1 MEYDLK
7 LIINVNEINSIVPNY
22 EVRKPSSQNIEVVLS
37 DSKAETLFYLLWN
50 KFGDDWLIK
59 CLEGEGYKMIEIE
72 QPKKE
77 LKTSNSLDEVRSELK
92 INFKD
97 KKPEMM
103 DFKLPEG
110 EFCDGWDYL
119 INPGGSF
126 GFYNKKAYLKA
137 LQEWEKSIII

>member
-37 DSKAETLFYLLWN
+37 ESKAETLFYLLWN

-77 LKTSNSLDEVRSELK
+77 LKTSNSLDEVRA
-92 INFKD
+92 
-97 KKPEMM
+97 KKPQKT
-103 DFKLPEG
+103 DFKLEPNEIC
-110 EFCDGWDYL
+110 EGWDYL
-119 INPGGSF
+119 DR
-126 GFYNKKAYLKA
+126 
-137 LQEWEKSIII
+137 KSVV

>member
-22 EVRKPSSQNIEVVLS
+22 EVIKPSSQNIEVVLS
-37 DSKAETLFYLLWN
+37 ESKAETLFYLLWN

-77 LKTSNSLDEVRSELK
+77 VKTSNSLDEVRRKVLEQMPQTQ
-92 INFKD
+92 NFRI
-97 KKPEMM
+97 ENGH
-103 DFKLPEG
+103 FQ
-110 EFCDGWDYL
+110 DGWDY
-119 INPGGSF
+119 INNPNGSF
-126 GFYNKKAYLKA
+126 GFYDRKAYLKA
-137 LQEWEKSIII
+137 LEEWKATNQ

>member
-37 DSKAETLFYLLWN
+37 ESKAETLFYLLWN

-77 LKTSNSLDEVRSELK
+77 LKTSNSLDEVRA
-92 INFKD
+92 
-97 KKPEMM
+97 KKPQKT
-103 DFKLPEG
+103 DFKLEPNEIC
-110 EFCDGWDYL
+110 EGWDYL

-137 LQEWEKSIII
+137 VEEWAKTNQ

>member
-37 DSKAETLFYLLWN
+37 ESKAETLFYLLWN

-77 LKTSNSLDEVRSELK
+77 LKTSNSLDEVRA
-92 INFKD
+92 
-97 KKPEMM
+97 KKPQKT
-103 DFKLPEG
+103 DFKLELN
-110 EFCDGWDYL
+110 EICEGWDYL

-126 GFYNKKAYLKA
+126 GFYNRKAYLKA
-137 LQEWEKSIII
+137 LEEWEETNQ

>member
-22 EVRKPSSQNIEVVLS
+22 EVIKPSSQNIEVVLS
-37 DSKAETLFYLLWN
+37 ESKAETLFYLLWN

-77 LKTSNSLDEVRSELK
+77 LKTSNSLDEVRA
-92 INFKD
+92 
-97 KKPEMM
+97 KKPYEI
-103 DFKLPEG
+103 DFKIDPSQINE
-110 EFCDGWDYL
+110 GWDYL
-119 INPGGSF
+119 KLPNGSF
-126 GFYNKKAYLKA
+126 GFYDRKSYLKA
-137 LQEWEKSIII
+137 VEEWAKRKANQ

>member
-37 DSKAETLFYLLWN
+37 ESKAETLFYLLWN

-77 LKTSNSLDEVRSELK
+77 LKTSNSLDEVRSEIK

-110 EFCDGWDYL
+110 EFCDGWDYIDL
-119 INPGGSF
+119 RNRSF
-126 GFYNKKAYLKA
+126 GFYDRKEYLKA
-137 LQEWEKSIII
+137 LGEWKANNNI

>member
-37 DSKAETLFYLLWN
+37 ESKAETLFYLLWN

-77 LKTSNSLDEVRSELK
+77 VDR
-92 INFKD
+92 
-97 KKPEMM
+97 
-103 DFKLPEG
+103 
-110 EFCDGWDYL
+110 
-119 INPGGSF
+119 
-126 GFYNKKAYLKA
+126 
-137 LQEWEKSIII
+137 KSVV